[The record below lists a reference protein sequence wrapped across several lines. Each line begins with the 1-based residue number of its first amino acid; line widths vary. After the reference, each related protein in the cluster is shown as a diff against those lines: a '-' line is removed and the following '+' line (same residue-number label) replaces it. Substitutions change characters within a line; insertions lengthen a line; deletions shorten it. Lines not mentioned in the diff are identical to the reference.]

1 MDRRYDDTETA
12 EDGGATGACS
22 YGLYRYGPTVA
33 GLLGY
38 IVMAYIVMAKDSGST
53 GLYSYVMNLGW
64 QVYWVI

>member
-1 MDRRYDDTETA
+1 MAGLLGY
-12 EDGGATGACS
+12 S

-38 IVMAYIVMAKDSGST
+38 VVMAYTVFAKDGGST